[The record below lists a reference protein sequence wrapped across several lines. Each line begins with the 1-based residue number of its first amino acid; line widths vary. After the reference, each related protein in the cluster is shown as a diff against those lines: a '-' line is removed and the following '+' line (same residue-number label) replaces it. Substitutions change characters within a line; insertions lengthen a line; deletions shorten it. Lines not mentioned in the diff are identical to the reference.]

1 MRSSDGELSSFW
13 VFEPEL
19 ESEQFW
25 ELLLAGH
32 PDDAVEWVSGLSGH
46 FARSAVDG
54 VQNVHV
60 SACQGDVGQVQHSIR
75 SDFLAFEHFDEFRLL
90 LSKFFFLFVYILKIT
105 IVTTLFLRT
114 SIHRAANHIHDYM
127 AMI

>member
-1 MRSSDGELSSFW
+1 MRSGDGELSSFW

-60 SACQGDVGQVQHSIR
+60 SARQGDVGQVQHSIR

-90 LSKFFFLFVYILKIT
+90 LSKFFFVSILKIT
-105 IVTTLFLRT
+105 IVTTLF
-114 SIHRAANHIHDYM
+114 
-127 AMI
+127 